1 MSPVPVSEDQL
12 RQLLAERS
20 DPARNRPVP
29 QERIT
34 ARIRRA
40 RMKRTAGAALLAV
53 AVAAGVVSGVTLA
66 HEHTSGRGASL
77 SGLSFPATFTASDGA
92 AYRQLATTSMTDP
105 DQRSVSLTVQAGS
118 DPIDVMA
125 ACDAPKSNAFIDV
138 KVNGADAGVIVCQ
151 DKPQLIGLPVRP
163 GREAHITVYS
173 TSALGRPPGKKIG
186 WQLAAYT
193 WTPSATIR
201 PAPAAPRLP
210 RSYPRNTTNGQGTG
224 PRRLL
229 ASRSGDWPGDRTGS
243 FTVTYHGR
251 QLDISLACAGA
262 VGSQLQVSI
271 RIHDSSQELSCSH
284 TSQLST
290 AGAAGQPVT
299 VTFRIQAPSPYTA
312 ADYAKRAA
320 SWTIAAYDEQK

>member
-1 MSPVPVSEDQL
+1 VPVNEDQL

-20 DPARNRPVP
+20 DPARHRPAP
-29 QERIT
+29 QERIA

-40 RMKRTAGAALLAV
+40 RMKRAAGAGLLAV

-66 HEHTSGRGASL
+66 HEHAPGHAPSYSGRGLPDS
-77 SGLSFPATFTASDGA
+77 FTASDGA
-92 AYRQLATTSMTDP
+92 AYRRLAATSMTDP
-105 DQRSVSLTVQAGS
+105 AQRSVSLAVQAGS
-118 DPIDVMA
+118 DPVDVMA
-125 ACDAPKSNAFIDV
+125 ACDAPRSNAFIDV

-151 DKPQLIGLPVRP
+151 DSPQLIGLPVRP
-163 GREAHITVYS
+163 GRTAHLTFFS
-173 TSALGRPPGKKIG
+173 TSALGFPPGKKIS
-186 WQLAAYT
+186 WRLAAYS
-193 WTPSATIR
+193 WTPPATIR

-210 RSYPRNTTNGQGTG
+210 RSYPRTDPAGGQGMG
-224 PRRLL
+224 PRHLL

-262 VGSQLQVSI
+262 VGGQLQVSI
-271 RIHDSSQELSCSH
+271 RIEGSSQELSCSQ
-284 TSQLST
+284 TSHLST
-290 AGAAGQPVT
+290 TGGAGQPVT
-299 VTFRIQAPSPYTA
+299 VTFRIQAPSPYAA

>member
-1 MSPVPVSEDQL
+1 MPVSEEQL

-20 DPARNRPVP
+20 DPARHRPVP

-34 ARIRRA
+34 ARIGRA
-40 RMKRTAGAALLAV
+40 RMKRAAGAGLLAI

-66 HEHTSGRGASL
+66 HERASGHGGIL
-77 SGLSFPATFTASDGA
+77 SGLSFPATFTAADGA
-92 AYRQLATTSMTDP
+92 AYRQLAITSMTDP
-105 DQRSVSLTVQAGS
+105 AQRSVSLTVQTGS
-118 DPIDVMA
+118 DPVDVMA
-125 ACDAPKSNAFIDV
+125 ACDAPTSNAFIDV
-138 KVNGADAGVIVCQ
+138 KVNGTDAGLIVCQ
-151 DKPQLIGLPVRP
+151 DSPQLIGLPVRP
-163 GREAHITVYS
+163 GRAAHITIFS
-173 TSALGRPPGKKIG
+173 TSALGFPPGKKIS
-186 WQLAAYT
+186 WQLAAYS
-193 WTPSATIR
+193 WTPPATIR

-210 RSYPRNTTNGQGTG
+210 QSYPASNTGGQRTG

-229 ASRSGDWPGDRTGS
+229 ASRSGDWPGDQTGT

-271 RIHDSSQELSCSH
+271 RIHDSNQELSCSRRA
-284 TSQLST
+284 SLST
-290 AGAAGQPVT
+290 TGAAGQPVT
-299 VTFRIQAPSPYTA
+299 VPFRIQAPSPYAA